1 MTVANGRRV
10 LATPGP
16 TTLPDA
22 VLSAMHR
29 QPIDL
34 YGEEMDALSR
44 SCLADLKVLFGT
56 QGHTYIYAANGH
68 GAWEAALT
76 NTLSRGDLALV
87 LESGRFAVGWG
98 EQARATGLD
107 VEVLKERPRRAV
119 DPAALEARLKA
130 DTAHRIKAILV
141 VQVDTASSVVNDIAA
156 LRAAIDAANHP
167 ALFMV
172 DCIASF
178 GTMPYRMDAWAVDV
192 TVTGSQKGLM
202 LPPGLGFVAAGSR
215 ALAAHR
221 SAGLVTRFWDWTFR
235 DGPENYMKHCG
246 TAPEHLIFGLRASL
260 DMIAAEGFDAIVRRH
275 ALLAEATRRAVEAW
289 ARGGA
294 LELNILEASERS
306 NAVTTVRTAFEAQGL
321 IDWCE
326 RECGVTLGIAI
337 GDVAGR
343 GFRIAHMGHVNA
355 PQILGVLACVE
366 AGLRALGIPGE
377 GGVDAATRYLGDTI
391 RGA

>member
-22 VLSAMHR
+22 VLCAMHR

-34 YGEEMDALSR
+34 YGQEMEALSL
-44 SCLADLKVLFGT
+44 SCLADLKTLFGT
-56 QGHTYIYAANGH
+56 QGNAYIYAANGH

-76 NTLSRGDLALV
+76 NTLSRGDLVLA
-87 LESGRFAVGWG
+87 LESGRFALGWG
-98 EQARATGLD
+98 EQAKATGLD
-107 VEVLKERPRRAV
+107 MEVLKERPRRAV

-130 DTAHRIKAILV
+130 DAAHRIKAILV
-141 VQVDTASSVVNDIAA
+141 VQADTASSVVNDIPA

-178 GTMPYRMDAWAVDV
+178 ATMPFRMDAWGVDL
-192 TVTGSQKGLM
+192 TVAASQKALM

-215 ALAAHR
+215 ARAAHR

-246 TAPEHLIFGLRASL
+246 TAPEHLIFGLRAAL
-260 DMIAAEGFDAIVRRH
+260 DMIAAEGFDAVVRRH

-294 LELNILEASERS
+294 LELNVLEPGERS
-306 NAVTTVRTAFEAQGL
+306 NAVTTVRTAFEAQRL
-321 IDWCE
+321 IDWCD
-326 RECGVTLGIAI
+326 RECGVTLGVAI
-337 GDVAGR
+337 GDLAGK

-366 AGLRALGIPGE
+366 AGLRALGVPGE
-377 GGVDAATRYLGDTI
+377 GGVDAATRWLGDAL
-391 RGA
+391 RAA

>member
-22 VLSAMHR
+22 VLCAMHR

-34 YGEEMDALSR
+34 YGPEMEALSL
-44 SCLADLKVLFGT
+44 SCLADLKTLFGT
-56 QGHTYIYAANGH
+56 QGNAYIYAANGH

-76 NTLSRGDLALV
+76 NTLSRGDLVLA
-87 LESGRFAVGWG
+87 LESGRFALGWG
-98 EQARATGLD
+98 EQAKATGLD
-107 VEVLKERPRRAV
+107 MEVLKERPRRAV

-130 DTAHRIKAILV
+130 DAAHRIKAILV
-141 VQVDTASSVVNDIAA
+141 VQADTASSVVNDIPA

-178 GTMPYRMDAWAVDV
+178 ATMPFRMDAWGVDL
-192 TVTGSQKGLM
+192 TVAASQKALM

-215 ALAAHR
+215 ARAAHR

-246 TAPEHLIFGLRASL
+246 TAPEHLIFGLRAAL
-260 DMIAAEGFDAIVRRH
+260 DMIAAEGFDAVVRRH

-294 LELNILEASERS
+294 LELNVLEPGERS
-306 NAVTTVRTAFEAQGL
+306 NAVTTVRTAFEAQRL
-321 IDWCE
+321 IDWCD
-326 RECGVTLGIAI
+326 RECGVTLGVAI
-337 GDVAGR
+337 GDLAGK

-366 AGLRALGIPGE
+366 AGLRALGVPGE
-377 GGVDAATRYLGDTI
+377 GGVDAATRCLGDAL
-391 RGA
+391 RAA